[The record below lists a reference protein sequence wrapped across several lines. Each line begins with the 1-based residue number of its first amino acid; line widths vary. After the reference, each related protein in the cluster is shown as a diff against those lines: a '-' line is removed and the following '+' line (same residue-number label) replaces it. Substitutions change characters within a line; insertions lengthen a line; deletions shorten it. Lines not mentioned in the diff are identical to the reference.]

1 MKVVSVPNHVLV
13 ITVDVEDLVHF
24 ALISANV
31 TIVQTQR
38 FKFLKI
44 WLSRFIRNVQ
54 EKKTNW

>member
-1 MKVVSVPNHVLV
+1 MKDVSVPNHVLV

-24 ALISANV
+24 ALISASV

-44 WLSRFIRNVQ
+44 WLSRFIRNVR
-54 EKKTNW
+54 EKKTN